1 MKTLVLP
8 EAEVPFTY
16 NAVYFSRLFLSK
28 WLGGSPQ
35 PAFTNVSF
43 DPNQNRVYLLEAYYV
58 GVREWSPQYPKRAG
72 ENGALLIAG
81 KSFEKPPVPWQITTG
96 RFPVGHRS
104 MARPFNCFVK
114 RSSAEYEYIGCYLFH
129 AEFRKLTKEEVE
141 RNVPKT
147 AWDLWTNAI
156 DRSQW
161 GEELKGKSESRK
173 SEELFKLPDDD
184 SNKLCFYWEVGN
196 SPSNSKDLLRPI
208 FSIWSTLVTTNACIM
223 LSVRR
228 VKK

>member
-161 GEELKGKSESRK
+161 GEELKGKSESRNQR
-173 SEELFKLPDDD
+173 SY
-184 SNKLCFYWEVGN
+184 SSYQMMTQTSSV
-196 SPSNSKDLLRPI
+196 
-208 FSIWSTLVTTNACIM
+208 STG
-223 LSVRR
+223 R
-228 VKK
+228 